1 MKNELGRKIM
11 TEYVGLRPKAY
22 SDLTDD
28 DSKGK
33 KAKATKRCVI
43 KQRFKFKKY
52 KKCLLNNE
60 TILKS

>member
-1 MKNELGRKIM
+1 M
-11 TEYVGLRPKAY
+11 TEYVGLRQKGY

-43 KQRFKFKKY
+43 KQRLKFKKY

>member
-1 MKNELGRKIM
+1 M
-11 TEYVGLRPKAY
+11 TEYVGLRQKGY

-43 KQRFKFKKY
+43 TRRLIKR
-52 KKCLLNNE
+52 LLNNE